1 MSCSYLPRMNGCRNG
16 NGGTDMQLP
25 SNQLK
30 ARMQA
35 GEAQFG
41 LWLNTASPIVAE
53 LVGSIGYDWCLIDG
67 EHGPQGLS
75 AMVPQVQALA
85 AAGAQTVMRI
95 PDPQV
100 WMVKQVLDLGVQTV
114 LVPMVDTGEQAAEMG
129 RAARYPPHGI
139 RGMGSA
145 IARAS
150 SFGAMTDYT
159 AQANDQVCMLVQAE
173 SKAALANID
182 AIAGAEG
189 VDGVFI
195 GPADLSADMGLPAD
209 HPEVLVA
216 IDHMVDRILAEG
228 KIAGIL
234 TFSADRAQ
242 YYAQKGVTFVGVGA
256 DVAIFRRALES
267 VLKDVKG

>member
-1 MSCSYLPRMNGCRNG
+1 
-16 NGGTDMQLP
+16 MQLP

-35 GEAQFG
+35 GEPQFG

-53 LVGSIGYDWCLIDG
+53 LVGSIGYDWCLVDG

-75 AMVPQVQALA
+75 AMVPQVQALT
-85 AAGAQTVMRI
+85 AAGAQTVVRI

-114 LVPMVDTGEQAAEMG
+114 LVPM
-129 RAARYPPHGI
+129 
-139 RGMGSA
+139 
-145 IARAS
+145 
-150 SFGAMTDYT
+150 AMADYT
-159 AQANDQVCMLVQAE
+159 TRANDEVCMLVQAE
-173 SKAALANID
+173 SKTARDNIE
-182 AIAGAEG
+182 AIAGAAG

-209 HPEVLVA
+209 HPEVLSA
-216 IDHMVDRILAEG
+216 IDHMVERILAAG

-256 DVAIFRRALES
+256 DVAIFRRALET